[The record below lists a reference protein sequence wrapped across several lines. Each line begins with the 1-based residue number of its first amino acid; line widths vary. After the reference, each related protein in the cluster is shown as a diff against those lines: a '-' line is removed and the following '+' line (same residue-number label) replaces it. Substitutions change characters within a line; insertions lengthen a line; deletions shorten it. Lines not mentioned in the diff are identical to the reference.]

1 MVSELLLLMHHFM
14 HELFSSNIGGPQ
26 VESPMKMTLVSA
38 RDATG
43 NVNFTLSF
51 NVSFGPPSRV
61 RCRVGNGA
69 EAVQILFDDGRGG
82 VGIVRK
88 VIRSH
93 FVSSAQPDIT
103 RVSVSVSA
111 PRGARTYT
119 CGLAVSRRT
128 ITMFMYK
135 RIEIGGGSTTTNT
148 ISKA

>member
-1 MVSELLLLMHHFM
+1 MLLMHHFI
-14 HELFSSNIGGPQ
+14 HELFSSNIVDPR
-26 VESPMKMTLVSA
+26 VESPMKMTLVSS
-38 RDATG
+38 RDVTG
-43 NVNFTLSF
+43 NVTFTLSF

-69 EAVQILFDDGRGG
+69 EAVQILFDDGGGG
-82 VGIVRK
+82 VDIVRE

-119 CGLAVSRRT
+119 CAMAVSRRT
-128 ITMFMYK
+128 Y
-135 RIEIGGGSTTTNT
+135 
-148 ISKA
+148 